1 MSEKN
6 EFLRCQVGTIE
17 RVLQNVPTLIESKL
31 VGNHD
36 PSPISGIKMSQICSI
51 CEKSAYYT
59 AESGA
64 KSTLSAEHLGIF
76 GEILAFFCKKM
87 YFSKCR

>member
-36 PSPISGIKMSQICSI
+36 LSPIPGTKIPQICSI
-51 CEKSAYYT
+51 CEKSAYYS
-59 AESGA
+59 AESGV
-64 KSTLSAEHLGIF
+64 KSTLSAVHSGIF
-76 GEILAFFCKKM
+76 GEILAFFCKKNV
-87 YFSKCR
+87 F